1 MGNSLRI
8 PSPVSVAYTAPAL
21 IWFATRPALPRSA
34 DITVEARPGHRT
46 GLCETQADIIFEA
59 EIQEQSEPRFFVRLR
74 YSSGRDFKSRRQNP
88 GRETQAD
95 IQEAEIFSRAKIFE
109 SGIGSPTVSFQIA
122 QTDCAGRGRAR
133 GSGTVWCAVGLGDR
147 GLLVAEVT
155 HHKHRTKHLH
165 QTACESSCT
174 TNIHLM
180 MITNQDR
187 VHPKDSSMVSKRNKS
202 RFRHR
207 THPKEPEE

>member
-74 YSSGRDFKSRRQNP
+74 YSSGRDFKSGRQDS
-88 GRETQAD
+88 GRETRAG

-109 SGIGSPTVSFQIA
+109 SSIGSPTVSFQIA
-122 QTDCAGRGRAR
+122 QTDCAGRAR

>member
-34 DITVEARPGHRT
+34 DITVDARPGHRT
-46 GLCETQADIIFEA
+46 GLLSGSDIRAA
-59 EIQEQSEPRFFVRLR
+59 EISRAGGRILAVRLR
-74 YSSGRDFKSRRQNP
+74 LMFKRQ
-88 GRETQAD
+88 RSF
-95 IQEAEIFSRAKIFE
+95 QEQRSLKAASDHRQ
-109 SGIGSPTVSFQIA
+109 SVSFQIA
-122 QTDCAGRGRAR
+122 QTDCAGRAR

-180 MITNQDR
+180 TITNQDR

>member
-74 YSSGRDFKSRRQNP
+74 YSRGRYFKSRRQDP

-109 SGIGSPTVSFQIA
+109 SSIGSPTVSLLPNGPDRLRQ
-122 QTDCAGRGRAR
+122 AGRGA
-133 GSGTVWCAVGLGDR
+133 AVPYGV
-147 GLLVAEVT
+147 LLASA
-155 HHKHRTKHLH
+155 
-165 QTACESSCT
+165 TAASSS
-174 TNIHLM
+174 L
-180 MITNQDR
+180 
-187 VHPKDSSMVSKRNKS
+187 KS
-202 RFRHR
+202 RTTSTGPNTCTKPTVSRHAQR
-207 THPKEPEE
+207 TFI